1 MELQI
6 AAAKIGKYATGES
19 GDTLEMTE
27 RPHGGVSLVLA
38 DGQRSGRSAKIISN
52 LVVRKTIAL
61 LAEGARDGVAA
72 RAVAAELAGLLRQH
86 RPGRS
91 RCLHCR
97 SLDRAGRSRA

>member
-6 AAAKIGKYATGES
+6 AAAKTGKYANRES
-19 GDTLEMTE
+19 GDTLEITE

-61 LAEGARDGVAA
+61 LAEGARDGVADFNFTSCSE
-72 RAVAAELAGLLRQH
+72 RHSKPNSKIV
-86 RPGRS
+86 
-91 RCLHCR
+91 
-97 SLDRAGRSRA
+97 